1 MGFYI
6 ISDAYKKSW
15 IEDVYGEENTITL
28 YQCNQMVNFTVSG
41 KDGCIN
47 ENDEVIDHSKWE
59 SSLTAVENAK
69 SPEDLEDIF
78 EIDHFLKEMAL
89 DYLTGSTDHIN
100 TGHNFYF
107 YKQPNGKWIY
117 LSYNF
122 DLDFGMF
129 FTDLIKTS
137 YT

>member
-78 EIDHFLKEMAL
+78 EIDHFLKEM
-89 DYLTGSTDHIN
+89 N
-100 TGHNFYF
+100 
-107 YKQPNGKWIY
+107 P
-117 LSYNF
+117 
-122 DLDFGMF
+122 
-129 FTDLIKTS
+129 
-137 YT
+137 